1 MNRFFVS
8 FAAIASSGIFAY
20 SYWRE
25 WIGYKM
31 LGEELV
37 LQPVEKAE
45 VPYFHASEEMYL
57 KVLFVFGMVFGLIF
71 IASILLTYRQKWGWV
86 FGCFVLSMLSI
97 LAVMI
102 NGAIK

>member
-25 WIGYKM
+25 WISYKL

-45 VPYFHASEEMYL
+45 VPYFHASEELYL
-57 KVLFVFGMVFGLIF
+57 RVLMSFGLLFSLIL
-71 IASILLTYRQKWGWV
+71 IVSIYFTYRQKWGWV

-102 NGAIK
+102 NGALK

>member
-31 LGEELV
+31 LGEDLV

-45 VPYFHASEEMYL
+45 VPYFHVSEEMYL

-86 FGCFVLSMLSI
+86 FACFVLSMLSI